1 MGIAPSGRQFEIA
14 WGRQRATVVELG
26 AGIREYA
33 VGERQVLE
41 PYPLQAICDGA
52 HGAVLIPWPNR
63 IADGRY
69 SFDGAKHQLDLS
81 EPARANAIHGLLRWR
96 PWTMAEH
103 GRGHVVLQT
112 ALLPSS
118 GYPFSLELR
127 ILYELSGEGLTVSTT
142 AVNVGEQAC
151 PYGAGQHPYLSPG
164 SGTVDDC
171 TLQLAAATR
180 LVNDERMIPAGS
192 EPVAGTELDLRS
204 ARPIGDAQFDVA
216 LTDLDRDVRGRAT
229 ARLTGVDGRCVELWV
244 DEHHEFLEIFT
255 GDTLAP
261 ARRRTGL
268 AVEPMTCAPNAFQ
281 SAHGLL
287 RLEPG
292 ETLTTRWGVGL
303 REA

>member
-63 IADGRY
+63 IADG
-69 SFDGAKHQLDLS
+69 
-81 EPARANAIHGLLRWR
+81 RWR

-192 EPVAGTELDLRS
+192 EPVAGTELDFRS